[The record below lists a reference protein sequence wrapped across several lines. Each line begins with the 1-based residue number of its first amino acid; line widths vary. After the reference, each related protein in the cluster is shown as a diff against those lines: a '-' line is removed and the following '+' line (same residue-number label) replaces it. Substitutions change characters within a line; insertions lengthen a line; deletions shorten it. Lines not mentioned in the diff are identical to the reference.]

1 MKTLNKKEI
10 VVNSKKK
17 LSPKEKERLQ
27 MIIDFFKQNKVNPR
41 SGQLVG
47 RQESSTNICN
57 IKDLKN

>member
-1 MKTLNKKEI
+1 MKILNKNEVAI
-10 VVNSKKK
+10 NGKKK

-27 MIIDFFKQNKVNPR
+27 MVIDFFKQNKVNPR